1 MNWRRRPRNRQRGQT
16 LVLFALVMSL
26 VAIPAIGLVIDGGY
40 ALAQSRAS
48 QNAADFAALAGARII
63 AEAIGGNTTVGTDAN
78 VEGAIT
84 ASIAANGGAP
94 LVFDDPVHHPNGP
107 RYVNE
112 NGGYACADS
121 NGYAASCDQPGID
134 PATSYVGNGHI
145 PTAKTA
151 STIPLEAVGVIV
163 GSSRSWTPFFVG
175 SLVGSWTASAA
186 ATATGGYAAG
196 SPSQWAAQNGS
207 GNVFPAGIAEA
218 FFNNISG
225 NGTRS
230 PCTGAVTTNVG
241 GGGPCDPSKL
251 TPGTLNVP
259 GGFGWLKFGIDG
271 NGNKCAW
278 PNDLGM
284 LADGGC
290 DPSEPSLQS
299 EIGHGGGVSD
309 PTPGN
314 AHGCCTQVGLP
325 HSVDLIGSL
334 PGNKVKANCD
344 WYIQRGVTVIV
355 PVWDT
360 AGGTGDNA
368 YYHIVGFTGFQ
379 ITSCDGGK
387 DLEGVWRQP
396 FALGPTSPYAAG
408 SSGGATSGF
417 AGAPLAVQLV
427 H

>member
-1 MNWRRRPRNRQRGQT
+1 MRRHSRRSGRQLGQT

-48 QNAADFAALAGARII
+48 QNAADFASLAGARII
-63 AEAIGGNTTVGTDAN
+63 AESIGSNTSVGTDAN
-78 VEGAIT
+78 VMAAIQG
-84 ASIAANGGAP
+84 SIATNGGSRIQFGP
-94 LVFDDPVHHPNGP
+94 PNGP
-107 RYVNE
+107 RYVNSS
-112 NGGYACADS
+112 GGYACADS
-121 NGYAASCDQPGID
+121 SGIAQPCNASNAAS
-134 PATSYVGNGHI
+134 SYVGSGHI
-145 PTAKTA
+145 P
-151 STIPLEAVGVIV
+151 STVVAADIPLEAVGVIV
-163 GSSRSWTPFFVG
+163 GSSRTWTPFFVG
-175 SLVGSWTASAA
+175 SLVGQWTASAT

-196 SPSQWAAQNGS
+196 SPSQWAATNGS
-207 GNVFPAGIAEA
+207 GNVFPAGIAQA

-241 GGGPCDPSKL
+241 GGGPCDPSAL

-271 NGNKCAW
+271 NGGKCDW
-278 PNDLGM
+278 TNDLGM

-290 DPSEPSLQS
+290 DSSKPFLQS
-299 EIGHGGGVSD
+299 EIGHGGGVAD
-309 PTPGN
+309 PTAGDS
-314 AHGCCTQVGLP
+314 HGCCTQVGLGGP
-325 HSVDLIGSL
+325 DLIGSL
-334 PGNKVKANCD
+334 PGNKVSANCD
-344 WYIQRGVTVIV
+344 WYIANGATVIV
-355 PVWDT
+355 PVWDS
-360 AGGTGDNA
+360 AGGTGTNA

-379 ITSCDGGK
+379 ITACNGGK

-396 FALGPTSPYAAG
+396 FMLGPTSPWPAG
-408 SSGGATSGF
+408 STGGAGSGF

>member
-1 MNWRRRPRNRQRGQT
+1 MARHVRQRGRQRGQT

-26 VAIPAIGLVIDGGY
+26 VAIPAIGLVIDGSY

-48 QNAADFAALAGARII
+48 QNAADFAALAGAKII
-63 AEAIGGNTTVGTDAN
+63 AEAIGGNTTVGNDAN
-78 VEGAIT
+78 VQLAIT
-84 ASIAANGGAP
+84 QSIAANGGAP
-94 LVFDDPVHHPNGP
+94 IQFGPPSTGNPAGGP
-107 RYVNE
+107 RYVNSD
-112 NGGYACADS
+112 GGYACADS
-121 NGYAASCDQPGID
+121 SGNAQACTSGNL
-134 PATSYVGNGHI
+134 ATSYVGNGHI
-145 PTAKTA
+145 PTAQTA
-151 STIPLEAVGVIV
+151 ANVPLEAVGVIV
-163 GSSRSWTPFFVG
+163 GSSRTWTPFFVG
-175 SLVGSWTASAA
+175 SLVGSWTASAS

-196 SPSQWAAQNGS
+196 SPSQWAAENGS

-241 GGGPCDPSKL
+241 GGGACDPSVL

-271 NGNKCAW
+271 NGNKCDW
-278 PNDLGM
+278 SNDLGM

-290 DPSEPSLQS
+290 DPSKPSLQT
-299 EIGHGGGVSD
+299 EIGHGGGVND

-314 AHGCCTQVGLP
+314 SHGCCTQVGLSG
-325 HSVDLIGSL
+325 SVDLIGSL
-334 PGNKVKANCD
+334 PGNKVSANCD
-344 WYIQRGVTVIV
+344 WYVAKGVTVVI

-379 ITSCDGGK
+379 ITGCDGGK
-387 DLEGVWRQP
+387 DLQGVWRQP
-396 FALGPTSPYAAG
+396 FFLGPTSPYAAG